1 MCYGV
6 IASFGPSCFGV
17 TVWCYGLREGWAE
30 AVLRCYGV
38 MGAKQA
44 GEIIQ
49 IVQNGQIFL
58 RGATP
63 RPQTNKNVGIFS
75 GRVGH
80 ICPVL
85 WRYGRFVDVLWR
97 YGVMG
102 LY

>member
-1 MCYGV
+1 MVLWPQRGL
-6 IASFGPSCFGV
+6 GRGGV
-17 TVWCYGLREGWAE
+17 TVLWCYGTS
-30 AVLRCYGV
+30 
-38 MGAKQA
+38 QTS
-44 GEIIQ
+44 EI
-49 IVQNGQIFL
+49 NPN
-58 RGATP
+58 RPKWATP

-85 WRYGRFVDVLWR
+85 WRHGRFVDVLWR